1 MVYTNFHDRKIPKEG
16 IHCVCLSI
24 ITIDC
29 IIKML
34 RKFYSQVY
42 LEECKY
48 VVKKNKMTNFI
59 GAELQLDTSDDS
71 YGSNSV

>member
-1 MVYTNFHDRKIPKEG
+1 
-16 IHCVCLSI
+16 
-24 ITIDC
+24 
-29 IIKML
+29 ML